1 MFDNQDS
8 TEVKSIK
15 FSHFISNQLVSYCRY
30 EEDAEIPVMGEKFSP
45 LPGWIFQ
52 LEITKLDE
60 KSFWVCLKNLSEENV
75 DILTLSISS
84 AQNRRMSMNNLS
96 LRPRERHWVA
106 TFKFYV
112 VSGFE
117 MEIEAKIQG
126 EFETSILICY
136 CYEKSFIFT

>member
-1 MFDNQDS
+1 MFDHQDS

-15 FSHFISNQLVSYCRY
+15 FSHLISDLLVRHCRY
-30 EEDAEIPVMGEKFSP
+30 EEDAEVPVNGEKFSP
-45 LPGWIFQ
+45 LPGWNFQ

-60 KSFWVCLKNLSEENV
+60 KSFRVCLQNWSEDDV
-75 DILTLSISS
+75 DILSLSIVS
-84 AQNRRMSMNNLS
+84 AQNRRMSMKNLS

-117 MEIEAKIQG
+117 MEIEAKIKG
-126 EFETSILICY
+126 KL
-136 CYEKSFIFT
+136 